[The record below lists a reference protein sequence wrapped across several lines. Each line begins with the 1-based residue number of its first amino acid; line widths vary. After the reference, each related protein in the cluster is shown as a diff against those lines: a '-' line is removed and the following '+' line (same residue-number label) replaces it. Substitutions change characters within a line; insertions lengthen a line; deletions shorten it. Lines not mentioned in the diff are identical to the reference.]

1 MSKKTKRKSGDAKRL
16 FELLGTP
23 NESPPVNLE
32 EARMLAEMEGSPV
45 ERRVGV
51 RLDNECMKVCFSSES
66 QAKSGA
72 KHRLNSSANVG
83 KLRAYFC
90 DTCKSW
96 HLTSQF
102 IGRK

>member
-1 MSKKTKRKSGDAKRL
+1 MKKPKRKPGDAKRL
-16 FELLGTP
+16 YELLGTT
-23 NESPPVNLE
+23 NEAPPVNLE
-32 EARMLAEMEGSPV
+32 EARMLAELEGHPV
-45 ERRVGV
+45 EIRKGV
-51 RLDNECMKVCFSSES
+51 RLENDCMKVCYSSES

-72 KHRLNSSANVG
+72 RHRLNSSANVSR
-83 KLRAYFC
+83 LRAYFC